1 MKRIAGQAL
10 VEFAVGLA
18 AFVLLGLGTA
28 TLAGYQ
34 EVQRRSIIAARQV
47 AFDAI
52 WRQGRALSRP
62 VVERSYTLHLEDPG
76 LRDATGRSR
85 LLTQQ
90 DFQVEGSRQ
99 STPGVAATAVHSLVD
114 PLAVVGGFLGGEF
127 DLAADGYARGAV
139 SVHLRPLA
147 SLPAPFDQMD
157 IQLSQP
163 YALLGDAWNA
173 SGSPQVRRR
182 TSGLVPT
189 QSLAALSGLWRGL
202 AAPIG
207 VFEPSLR
214 DLCLGLIE
222 PEGIP
227 TDRLGPG
234 TGIGPGAP
242 CH

>member
-18 AFVLLGLGTA
+18 AFVLLGLGTV

-34 EVQRRSIIAARQV
+34 EVQRRSIVAARQV

-52 WRQGRALSRP
+52 WRKGRALSRT
-62 VVERSYTLHLEDPG
+62 VAERSYALHLDDPG

-85 LLTQQ
+85 LLTQD
-90 DFQVEGSRQ
+90 DFQVAQ
-99 STPGVAATAVHSLVD
+99 SQAQIPGQAATAVHLLVD
-114 PLAVVGGFLGGEF
+114 PLAIVGGFLGGGF

-139 SVHLRPLA
+139 NVHLRPLEF
-147 SLPAPFDQMD
+147 LPAPFDQLD

-173 SGSPQVRRR
+173 SGSPQVLRR

-189 QSLAALSGLWRGL
+189 QSLAAVSGLWQAL
-202 AAPIG
+202 SAPIG
-207 VFEPSLR
+207 LFEPSIR
-214 DLCLGLIE
+214 RLCLGLIE
-222 PEGIP
+222 PEGVP
-227 TDRLGPG
+227 TDRLGPS
-234 TGIGPGAP
+234 TGVGQGGS